1 MGTDLK
7 RRLSEDYRHRLRF
20 KPHYQSHESC
30 LMADMRDSR
39 RFWAELIADSV
50 VECVQFKDREPTVEV
65 DEITS
70 EEWLANYQWLDRMI
84 DWMCDR

>member
-7 RRLSEDYRHRLRF
+7 RRLKEKYRNDMRF
-20 KPHYQSHESC
+20 KASYRSSETV
-30 LMADMRDSR
+30 LMEVLRDSR

-50 VECVQFKDREPTVEV
+50 VECIKYQDREPTVEV

-70 EEWLANYQWLDRMI
+70 EEWLANYQWCDRMI